1 MCETDT
7 SSLTEYIGN
16 TLRTEYAFVRTLS
29 DRAIGKTEL
38 YRKNTGEFLVKVT
51 SYHRNDHVFRLLRG
65 KALQSLPKIYEVAS
79 AQDALTVLEEYV
91 DGNTLAEV
99 LENGTLPTGRAVSIA
114 LDLCAAL
121 KELHTRN
128 IIHRDLKPD
137 NIIIRPDGHAVLID
151 FGVARLTS
159 DKKRGDTMNLG
170 TIGYAAPEQ
179 FGISQSGP
187 TTDIYALGVV
197 LNEMLLGVHPTI
209 DMPKRRLG
217 RIINRCV
224 TTQISKRY
232 PSVQDLEKALSSV
245 SHQR

>member
-1 MCETDT
+1 M
-7 SSLTEYIGN
+7 
-16 TLRTEYAFVRTLS
+16 
-29 DRAIGKTEL
+29 
-38 YRKNTGEFLVKVT
+38 
-51 SYHRNDHVFRLLRG
+51 
-65 KALQSLPKIYEVAS
+65 
-79 AQDALTVLEEYV
+79 LEEYV
-91 DGNTLAEV
+91 DGNTLAEE